1 MVMRNLID
9 FQIMGCEQRPVALAL
24 IAMRYPIE
32 AIGSHWKPFTD
43 VKPTTLNPVKAQ
55 IIILILMKGNWL
67 EVRAEWEVF
76 L

>member
-32 AIGSHWKPFTD
+32 AIGSH
-43 VKPTTLNPVKAQ
+43 LQMSNQ
-55 IIILILMKGNWL
+55 RL
-67 EVRAEWEVF
+67 
-76 L
+76 